1 MCDLCRE
8 LDSQIERCRRIER
21 SVPDEL
27 MREAVVALITSYE
40 EDKAKLHR
48 DLNGEVIHR
57 HTSDNPK
64 QE

>member
-57 HTSDNPK
+57 YTSDNPK

>member
-8 LDSQIERCRRIER
+8 LDSQIERCRKIER
-21 SVPDEL
+21 SAPDEL
-27 MREAVVALITSYE
+27 MREAVVALITSCG
-40 EDKAKLHR
+40 EDKAMPHR
-48 DLNGEVIHR
+48 DLNGEVIDR

>member
-1 MCDLCRE
+1 
-8 LDSQIERCRRIER
+8 
-21 SVPDEL
+21 

-48 DLNGEVIHR
+48 DLNGEVIYR

>member
-1 MCDLCRE
+1 LRDAVE
-8 LDSQIERCRRIER
+8 IER

-48 DLNGEVIHR
+48 DLNEEVIHR

-64 QE
+64 RE

>member
-1 MCDLCRE
+1 MCDLCGE
-8 LDSQIERCRRIER
+8 LDSQIERCRKIER
-21 SVPDEL
+21 SAPDDL
-27 MREAVVALITSYE
+27 MREAVAALITSYE

-48 DLNGEVIHR
+48 DLNGEVIAR